1 MVELEPPRPIRADN
15 EGEEE
20 EQKIEVP
27 VVIRPDDFIVG
38 AFSPRINAEQQ
49 LDESFPDSNNSV
61 SEPDLLIDDDLDE
74 EEKDNV
80 S

>member
-1 MVELEPPRPIRADN
+1 MVELEPPRPIRAAN

-38 AFSPRINAEQQ
+38 AFSPRIIAEQQ
-49 LDESFPDSNNSV
+49 SQRSVADSDDSV
-61 SEPDLLIDDDLDE
+61 SEPDLLIDDDFDE
-74 EEKDNV
+74 EQKDNV

>member
-1 MVELEPPRPIRADN
+1 MVELEPPRQIRAAN

-38 AFSPRINAEQQ
+38 AFSPRINAE
-49 LDESFPDSNNSV
+49 
-61 SEPDLLIDDDLDE
+61 
-74 EEKDNV
+74 
-80 S
+80 